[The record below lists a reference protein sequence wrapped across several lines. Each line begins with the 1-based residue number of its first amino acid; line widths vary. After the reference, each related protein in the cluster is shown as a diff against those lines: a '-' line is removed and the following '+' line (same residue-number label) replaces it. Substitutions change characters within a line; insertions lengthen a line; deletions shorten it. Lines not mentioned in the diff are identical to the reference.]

1 MFTERTAWA
10 RNLAAPVRS
19 FLTTEASGAVALLAA
34 AVAALVWSNSPW
46 SDSYESLWT
55 THLSIAVGD
64 HDISLT
70 LREWVS
76 DGLMTLFFL
85 VVGLEAR
92 REFDT
97 GALRERRRIAL
108 PVLGAI
114 CGMAAPALIYTAFN
128 AGGSGAHAWG
138 VAMSTDTAFAL
149 GVLALVAPRIT
160 RLRVRLLP
168 VLVVDDLVALL
179 VIATV
184 YSESVEPI
192 ALAVAACIFA
202 ALLALRWVPV
212 AWRTPPAVF
221 LGVALWFALHE
232 SGVDPLV
239 SGLAVGLAIS
249 AYPPARSELER
260 ATELT
265 RSFREQPTPELA
277 RSAALGVSSA
287 ISANERLQYRL
298 HPWTSF
304 VIAPLFALANAGIHV
319 DGDLLSNAVTSP
331 ITLGIVCGYVI
342 GKPLG
347 VSTGIWLASR
357 RWATGLRPGLSWPA
371 IFGDGVVGAIGFT
384 VPLLIAGIALEG
396 QELEEA
402 KVGVLVSAILA
413 AGLSWVVFRVVE
425 RLPVQMRARQLLR
438 TAEDLPDLSEDVDPD
453 RDHIRGP
460 DSAPVTL
467 VEYGDYQCPY
477 CGQAE
482 VVIRQLLD
490 EFGDEL
496 RYVWRHLPL
505 NDVHANAQMAAEAS
519 EAAAAQGAFWPM
531 HDSLLAGQDELNPDD
546 LGRRAEALGLD
557 VDRFWDELRSREYEG
572 RIVED
577 VSSADTSGVAGTPS
591 FFINGRRHQGAYD
604 IDTLTRTVRA
614 ARARARLT
622 EKARASGAN

>member
-1 MFTERTAWA
+1 
-10 RNLAAPVRS
+10 
-19 FLTTEASGAVALLAA
+19 
-34 AVAALVWSNSPW
+34 
-46 SDSYESLWT
+46 
-55 THLSIAVGD
+55 
-64 HDISLT
+64 
-70 LREWVS
+70 
-76 DGLMTLFFL
+76 
-85 VVGLEAR
+85 
-92 REFDT
+92 
-97 GALRERRRIAL
+97 
-108 PVLGAI
+108 
-114 CGMAAPALIYTAFN
+114 
-128 AGGSGAHAWG
+128 
-138 VAMSTDTAFAL
+138 
-149 GVLALVAPRIT
+149 
-160 RLRVRLLP
+160 
-168 VLVVDDLVALL
+168 
-179 VIATV
+179 
-184 YSESVEPI
+184 
-192 ALAVAACIFA
+192 
-202 ALLALRWVPV
+202 
-212 AWRTPPAVF
+212 
-221 LGVALWFALHE
+221 
-232 SGVDPLV
+232 
-239 SGLAVGLAIS
+239 
-249 AYPPARSELER
+249 
-260 ATELT
+260 
-265 RSFREQPTPELA
+265 
-277 RSAALGVSSA
+277 
-287 ISANERLQYRL
+287 
-298 HPWTSF
+298 
-304 VIAPLFALANAGIHV
+304 
-319 DGDLLSNAVTSP
+319 
-331 ITLGIVCGYVI
+331 
-342 GKPLG
+342 
-347 VSTGIWLASR
+347 
-357 RWATGLRPGLSWPA
+357 LSWPA

-402 KVGVLVSAILA
+402 KVGVLGSAILA